1 MTMQLLNGKTAV
13 VTGAAGG
20 IGSVVAKTFA
30 ANGASVV
37 LTDRSGANLQAVEDD
52 IRGAGGTATSIEI
65 DVTDWDAV
73 EAAAARLRSEVGPI
87 HILANVAGGSTGSGG
102 SQPIEL
108 LEAADWDKS
117 LSLNLSSSF
126 YMSKALHP
134 LIRDAGGGAIVNVAS
149 LAAIRMSTHGGVAY
163 TAAKSGVLG
172 LTRHSAFEFA
182 RDEVRVNAVLPGI
195 VDGPA
200 MRIANPDATKQ
211 AKASIPLGRMTT
223 QQEIANAMLFLSSDL
238 ASGITGE
245 YLLVDGGM
253 QIGSPTSSAVY
264 FEARAQREL

>member
-1 MTMQLLNGKTAV
+1 MNMQLLGSKTAL

-30 ANGASVV
+30 AQGATVV
-37 LTDRSGANLQAVEDD
+37 LTDRKGADLRSVEAD
-52 IRGAGGTATSIEI
+52 ILAAGGRASSIEI
-65 DVTDWDAV
+65 DVTEWDDIASAV
-73 EAAAARLRSEVGPI
+73 ERIRADVG
-87 HILANVAGGSTGSGG
+87 HVHVLANVAGGSTGSGG
-102 SQPIEL
+102 SQPIEAL
-108 LEAADWDKS
+108 DTHEWDRS
-117 LSLNLSSSF
+117 LTLNLSSAF

-134 LIRDAGGGAIVNVAS
+134 LIRAAGGGAIVNVAS
-149 LAAIRMSTHGGVAY
+149 LAAIRMSTHGGAAY
-163 TAAKSGVLG
+163 TAAKSGILG

-200 MRIANPDATKQ
+200 MRIANPEATKQ
-211 AKASIPLGRMTT
+211 AEATIPLGRMTT
-223 QQEIANAMLFLSSDL
+223 QQEIANAMLFLASDL

-253 QIGSPTSSAVY
+253 QIGSPTSSSVY
-264 FEARAQREL
+264 FEARAAAGR